1 VIFGTGKMKIS
12 GGNDSKEGIV

>member
-1 VIFGTGKMKIS
+1 MEIG